1 MSMPKKIVYLIGSL
15 KNPKIP
21 EIARVLREN
30 GYEVVDDWYAPGPE
44 ADDYWQKY
52 EKQRGRT
59 YREALNGLHVK
70 HVFEFDKYHLDR
82 CDIAVLVM
90 PAGKSAH
97 LELGYAIG
105 RGKHG
110 FVLLDKEPERFDI
123 MYRFADDVVYTVDEL
138 LESILHRVR

>member
-1 MSMPKKIVYLIGSL
+1 MNVSRKVVYLIGSL
-15 KNPKIP
+15 KNPRIP
-21 EIARVLREN
+21 DVAEALRN
-30 GYEVVDDWYAPGPE
+30 AGYEVVDDWYAPGPE
-44 ADDYWQKY
+44 ADDWWQRY
-52 EKQRGRT
+52 EKRRGRNF
-59 YREALNGLHVK
+59 REALRGLHVQ

-110 FVLLDKEPERFDI
+110 FILLDKEPERFDI
-123 MYRFADDVVYTVDEL
+123 MARFARDVVYTVDEL
-138 LESILHRVR
+138 LEALGKLEQ